1 MTEGEKNN
9 NEETSTDKK
18 KPGYVELAF
27 MWWLHPLNV
36 CIYLLL
42 FATGVLATGAFS
54 YAVQLE
60 RDALRMVLGDNM
72 DIAHKQTVFKAFGY
86 RWVRERDTPG
96 SKYSPG
102 EILTNLESRQKLN
115 EASENER
122 FASASRVGAVEAKA
136 DTYSARDDYTDRL
149 IEHIAQRINRRE
161 QEAEGESS
169 TGLDL
174 GYESDGRG
182 KKERLVLS
190 GP

>member
-1 MTEGEKNN
+1 MTEGEENN
-9 NEETSTDKK
+9 NEEAITDKK
-18 KPGYVELAF
+18 KPGYVEIAF
-27 MWWLHPLNV
+27 MWWLHPVNV
-36 CIYLLL
+36 GIYLLL
-42 FATGVLATGAFS
+42 FATGILATSAFS

-60 RDALRMVLGDNM
+60 RDALRMVLGNNM
-72 DIAHKQTVFKAFGY
+72 DIAHKQTIFKAFGY

-136 DTYSARDDYTDRL
+136 DAYSARDKYTDRL
-149 IEHIAQRINRRE
+149 IEYIAQRINRRE
-161 QEAEGESS
+161 QEIESESS
-169 TGLDL
+169 AGLDL
-174 GYESDGRG
+174 GYESDGKG
-182 KKERLVLS
+182 NKERLVLS

>member
-1 MTEGEKNN
+1 MQR
-9 NEETSTDKK
+9 
-18 KPGYVELAF
+18 KPGYMELAIL
-27 MWWLHPLNV
+27 WWLHPINV

-102 EILTNLESRQKLN
+102 EILVTLESRQRVHKVR
-115 EASENER
+115 EGER
-122 FASASRVGAVEAKA
+122 FERASRVGAVKAKA
-136 DTYSARDDYTDRL
+136 DRYSDRDQYTDRVV
-149 IEHIAQRINRRE
+149 EHLHD
-161 QEAEGESS
+161 
-169 TGLDL
+169 TGLAKSNQQVLDL
-174 GYESDGRG
+174 GGGLKMDWENQVDYE
-182 KKERLVLS
+182 E
-190 GP
+190 